1 MSEDRQKCHFYIEHT
16 PDYDTKLG
24 YDMQILDI
32 GIAMAQFEL
41 ACDELEIKGRWEV
54 ADPGLEL
61 QNSVTEYMVSWTQ
74 D

>member
-1 MSEDRQKCHFYIEHT
+1 
-16 PDYDTKLG
+16 
-24 YDMQILDI
+24 MQILDI

-41 ACDELEIKGRWEV
+41 ACDELEIKGRWKV

-61 QNSVTEYMVSWTQ
+61 PNSVTEYMVSWTQ